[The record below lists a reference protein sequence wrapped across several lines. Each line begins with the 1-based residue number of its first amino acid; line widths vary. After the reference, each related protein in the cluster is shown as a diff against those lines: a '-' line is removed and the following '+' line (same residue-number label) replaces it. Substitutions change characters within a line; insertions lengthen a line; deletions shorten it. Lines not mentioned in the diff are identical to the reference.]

1 MPARHCLTFELKG
14 EPLEV
19 GVTTVLGRSL
29 LVAGCYI
36 SFSESPQ
43 SGQRNAVEKRMTK
56 MDELAGEGGV
66 WKIAK
71 VIVPCQDDRG
81 R

>member
-19 GVTTVLGRSL
+19 GWFAVLGRLL

-36 SFSESPQ
+36 SFSKSPQ
-43 SGQRNAVEKRMTK
+43 SGQRNRKKDDKWMNW
-56 MDELAGEGGV
+56 LGGGGGG
-66 WKIAK
+66 WKITK
-71 VIVPCQDDRG
+71 LIVPFGDDRG
-81 R
+81 RW